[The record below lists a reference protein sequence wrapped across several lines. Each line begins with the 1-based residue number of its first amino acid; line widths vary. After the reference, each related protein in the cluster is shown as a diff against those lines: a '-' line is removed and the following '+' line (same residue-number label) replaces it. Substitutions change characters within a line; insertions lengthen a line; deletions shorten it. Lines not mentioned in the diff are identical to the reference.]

1 MYRKTAALVAVL
13 ALVLAACGGSDDAEP
28 DTAAEEQADADAEA
42 AADADADAEAEAGA
56 EADAEVAASC
66 APEDLPL
73 LEPGKLTVGTGDP
86 VFPPWMLDDDP
97 EGGDGFENGLVYA
110 LAAEL
115 GFAHDDVVWVG
126 QTFDET
132 IAPGPKPFDFAIQQ
146 ISVTEDRQEIVDF
159 SMVYF
164 QPDKA
169 LVALPDS
176 AVSDATSFA
185 DLQDANWGATI
196 GTTDLDYIEN
206 LIGVADVA
214 VFDDQAGTFQALLG
228 GQIDATVVAFP
239 TALFAT
245 AVQIPEAE
253 IVALLPADPNDT
265 GHGLLF
271 EQGSELVTC
280 VDQGLEAVI
289 AAGVVE
295 ELIDEYLVGDADI
308 VEITE

>member
-1 MYRKTAALVAVL
+1 MTRRLLALMSVL
-13 ALVLAACGGSDDAEP
+13 ALVIAACGNG
-28 DTAAEEQADADAEA
+28 
-42 AADADADAEAEAGA
+42 EAEAPP
-56 EADAEVAASC
+56 ADDLAVC
-66 APEDLPL
+66 GPEHSAL

-86 VFPPWMLDDDP
+86 VFPPWMLNDDP
-97 EGGDGFENGLVYA
+97 AGGEGFENGLVYA

-115 GFAHDDVVWVG
+115 GFERDDVVWIG
-126 QTFDET
+126 QTFEEA
-132 IAPGPKPFDFAIQQ
+132 IAPGTKPYDFAIQQ
-146 ISVTEDRQEIVDF
+146 ISVTEERQQIVDF

-169 LVALPDS
+169 LVALADS
-176 AVSDATSFA
+176 AVVGATTFA
-185 DLQDANWGATI
+185 ELREASWGATI

-206 LIGVADVA
+206 VIGVTDVA

-228 GQIDATVVAFP
+228 GQIDATVVALP

-271 EQGSELVTC
+271 EQGNELVDC
-280 VDQGLEAVI
+280 INEGLRAVI
-289 AAGVVE
+289 ADGVVDD
-295 ELIDEYLVGDADI
+295 LIDRYLVGDADLP
-308 VEITE
+308 VITG